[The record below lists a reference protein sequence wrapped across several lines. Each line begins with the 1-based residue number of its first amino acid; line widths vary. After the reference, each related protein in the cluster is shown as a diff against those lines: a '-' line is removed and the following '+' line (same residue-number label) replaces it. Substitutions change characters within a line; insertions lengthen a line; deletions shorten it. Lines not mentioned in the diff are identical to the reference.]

1 MFNLSK
7 TFAAIDS
14 AISMAFR
21 RRQSNVIDQ
30 KSLNASAADRFYI
43 GRWKSSSILKCLR
56 SCKLSRE
63 FCESSFLRI
72 FILEKAALL
81 NELG

>member
-43 GRWKSSSILKCLR
+43 GR
-56 SCKLSRE
+56 
-63 FCESSFLRI
+63 
-72 FILEKAALL
+72 
-81 NELG
+81 